1 MMQIHV
7 SPSSD
12 ARRELVVGFLRD
24 AAPGQDTL
32 LVGSTREAADDA
44 VRDFLRER
52 GGSTFG
58 IHRLGFGQLLSH
70 LGTPHLARHGL
81 APATPLAT
89 QAAAARAAF
98 DAKRRGDL
106 PRLGPVSGFPGFP
119 RALTQTLTEL
129 RRRGIGAD
137 RIDPADAEVAALL
150 RGFEEEFAGGSV
162 ADRVRLLEFAVE
174 AVERDPDP
182 LVSAPVFLHDVP
194 LRSPH
199 ELRFVQALAARAPAC
214 TFTVAAGDDAT
225 LELLRTLPDARWH
238 DHPEETTSGL
248 TALRRHVFADP
259 PDGPRDADPSVS
271 FFSAPGEGR
280 ECVEIVRQIVARARD
295 GVPLDRVAVFLRAPE
310 IYTGLLE
317 AALRRANVPVFSTRG
332 TRLPD
337 PAGRA
342 FLALLACRAEGLSA
356 RRFAEYL
363 SFAVVPRLEEG
374 LPPEGLPDWAPPQEE
389 TLGPASV
396 QETVQGQL
404 ALPFDAPS
412 EPDSPDDDATPRL
425 LGNLR
430 APSRWENY
438 LVEAAVIGGRDR
450 WHRRLAGYQR
460 ELEIQRR
467 ELAER
472 DPESAKLRF
481 LDREQTN
488 AAHLERFA
496 LPVIV
501 LLAGLPAE
509 ARWGEWLDRLSA
521 LAPQVL
527 AEPERVLSVL
537 TELRPMA
544 SVGPVTLDEVRTVL
558 TDTLSTLEAAPPRDR
573 YGRVFVGTPE
583 QARGHVF
590 AEVFVPGL
598 AERVF
603 PERPREDPLLL
614 DAVRAAIDAGLDTQE
629 DRVREERLRL
639 RLALGAARDRVVL
652 SYPRVNMR
660 EARPRVPS
668 FYAIDVDRA
677 SRGGEPRK
685 FSVLEREA
693 QDQVHAR
700 LAWPAPHDADD
711 ALDNTEHDL
720 AILHDLLH
728 AEDAESVKGRG
739 RYLLELNGHLAR
751 SLRARWMRFEARKW
765 TEADGIVAA
774 DDAVRTALD
783 ANRLAQ
789 RPYSVTA
796 LQRFSVCPYQFLLGS
811 VHRLQPRE
819 EPVSPVQMDPLTR
832 GNLMHQVQAEI
843 LRNLRDAG
851 RLPLTAETLA
861 KATAQ
866 LDATLDRVA
875 SQFHDDIAPAIER
888 VWEDEIVGMRTDL
901 RVWIRDLVE
910 AGELWV
916 PAYFEYAFGLPR
928 REGHDAASR
937 DDPIVIPNG
946 WKLRGAIDLIERSP
960 DGAQLRVTDHKT
972 GKNRV
977 SVGTVVAGGETLQ
990 PVLYSLVAETAL
1002 GKPVVEGR
1010 LSFATARGGFTERTV
1025 PIDDRARYYGN
1036 QVLEIIDRAV
1046 ENGQLVPAPKEGAC
1060 KWCDFRPVCGPYE
1073 EQRLLRKDP
1082 RALEDLR
1089 ELRLLP

>member
-1 MMQIHV
+1 MMHVHV
-7 SPSSD
+7 SPAS
-12 ARRELVVGFLRD
+12 AVRREVVATFLRD

-32 LVGSTREAADDA
+32 LVGVTREAADDA
-44 VRDFLRER
+44 VRAFLRER
-52 GGSTFG
+52 GGATFG
-58 IHRLGFGQLLSH
+58 LHRLGFGQLVSH
-70 LGTPHLARHGL
+70 LGTPHLAKHGL
-81 APATPLAT
+81 APASPLAT

-129 RRRGIGAD
+129 RRRGVDTDQIAE
-137 RIDPADAEVAALL
+137 PDAEVAALL
-150 RGFEEEFAGGSV
+150 RGFQQEFAGGSV
-162 ADRVRLLEFAVE
+162 ADRVRLLEFAIE
-174 AVERDPDP
+174 AVARDADP
-182 LVSAPVFLHDVP
+182 LLDAPVLLHDVP
-194 LRSPH
+194 LRSPQ
-199 ELRFVQALAARAPAC
+199 ELRFVQALAARAPSC
-214 TFTVAAGDDAT
+214 TLTVAGGDEPT
-225 LELLRTLPDARWH
+225 LELLRSHPEVEWH
-238 DHPEETTSGL
+238 EHPEEIRSGL
-248 TALRRHVFADP
+248 TALRRHVFRDP
-259 PDGPRDADPSVS
+259 PEESRDPDPSVA

-280 ECVEIVRQIVARARD
+280 ECVEIVRQILAQAD
-295 GVPLDRVAVFLRAPE
+295 AGIPFDQMAVFLRAPE
-310 IYTGLLE
+310 IYAGLLE

-363 SFAVVPRLEEG
+363 SFAVVPPLTDG

-389 TLGPASV
+389 TLGPTSV

-404 ALPFDAPS
+404 ALPFDTPAPP
-412 EPDSPDDDATPRL
+412 EPTDDDATPRL
-425 LGNLR
+425 AGALR

-438 LVEAAVIGGRDR
+438 LVEAAVIGGKDR
-450 WHRRLAGYQR
+450 WHRRLAGFQR

-496 LPVIV
+496 LPIIDH
-501 LLAGLPAE
+501 LDDMPAE

-521 LAPQVL
+521 LAPKVL

-537 TELRPMA
+537 TELRPMSA
-544 SVGPVTLDEVRTVL
+544 VGPVTLDEVRTVL
-558 TDTLSTLEAAPPRDR
+558 ANTLSTLETSPPRHR

-583 QARGHVF
+583 QARGHDF
-590 AEVFVPGL
+590 SLVFVPGL

-614 DAVRAAIDAGLDTQE
+614 DAVRVAIDAGLDTQE

-677 SRGGEPRK
+677 SRGEARE
-685 FSVLEREA
+685 FSKLEREA
-693 QDQVHAR
+693 EDRVHAR
-700 LAWPAPHDADD
+700 LAWPAPHNPDE

-720 AILHDLLH
+720 AVLHDLLH
-728 AEDAESVKGRG
+728 AEDTASVKGRG

-751 SLRARWMRFEARKW
+751 SLRSRWLRFEARKW
-765 TEADGIVAA
+765 TPADGIVESEEV
-774 DDAVRTALD
+774 VRAALD

-796 LQRFSVCPYQFLLGS
+796 LQRFATCPYQFLLGAI
-811 VHRLQPRE
+811 HRLQPRE

-843 LRNLRDAG
+843 LRDLRDAG
-851 RLPLTAETLA
+851 DLPVRPDTLA
-861 KATAQ
+861 AATAR

-875 SQFHDDIAPAIER
+875 EQFHDDIAPAIER

-901 RVWIRDLVE
+901 RVWMRELAE
-910 AGELWV
+910 SGERWV

-937 DDPIVIPNG
+937 SEPITIPNG
-946 WKLRGAIDLIERSP
+946 WQLRGAIDLIETSA
-960 DGAQLRVTDHKT
+960 DGTILRVTDHKT
-972 GKNRV
+972 GKNRT

-1002 GKPVVEGR
+1002 GKPVEEGR
-1010 LSFATARGGFTERTV
+1010 LSFATARGGFSERAV

-1036 QVLEIIDRAV
+1036 QVLEIIDRAL
-1046 ENGQLVPAPKEGAC
+1046 ETGLLVPAPREGAC
-1060 KWCDFRPVCGPYE
+1060 KWCDFRTVCGPFE
-1073 EQRLLRKDP
+1073 EQRTARKD
-1082 RALEDLR
+1082 RSVLEDLR